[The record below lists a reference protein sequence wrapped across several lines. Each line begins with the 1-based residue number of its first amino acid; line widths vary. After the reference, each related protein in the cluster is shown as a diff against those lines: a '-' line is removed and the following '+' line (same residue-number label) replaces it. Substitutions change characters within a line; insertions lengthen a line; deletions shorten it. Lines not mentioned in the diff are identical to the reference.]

1 MTEDEVFDRLAA
13 IICDVLM
20 RDDIKLTPATTARDV
35 AGWDSFKML
44 EIIISAEERFGIQ
57 MRTSDLDKLKN
68 VGDLAR
74 SILSKLG

>member
-1 MTEDEVFDRLAA
+1 MTEEEVFDRLAA
-13 IICDVLM
+13 IVRDVLM
-20 RDDIKLTPATTARDV
+20 RDDVKLTPETTARDV

-57 MRTSDLDKLKN
+57 MGTSDLDKLKN

-74 SILSKLG
+74 SILGKLG